1 MLQKIIA
8 FFQSIVMAIAG
19 LPGLS
24 FGTGGTEIMPFGKI
38 DNTKWNYYKSA
49 DVWWQAG
56 LTYCEKPVDT
66 TYQTLGIY
74 VPGKYM
80 TGEKNEDGYYTCTL
94 TKEAVEGYTA
104 ETAPVVMPVNTPG
117 YSAMKAPTGFEK
129 RASEYTEAGFIYI
142 NAGCRGRD
150 QGAPAG
156 VTDLKAAVRFI
167 R

>member
-1 MLQKIIA
+1 
-8 FFQSIVMAIAG
+8 MAIAG